1 MLPATVDASQQPR
14 RQSRGGASTMQS
26 QPILASSRAASR
38 RTPATDRAQ
47 QPALSLVTIDVTV
60 PGTSSASGRRAL
72 QKALGEGSRLFVID
86 LDKRNACITFRID
99 VMARSVGDVVGALA
113 GALRRATIGRVHAVC
128 VTHPIARRH

>member
-1 MLPATVDASQQPR
+1 
-14 RQSRGGASTMQS
+14 MQS

-38 RTPATDRAQ
+38 RTPATHLAR

-86 LDKRNACITFRID
+86 FDKRNACITFRVD
-99 VMARSVGDVVGALA
+99 VMARSIGDVVGALA
-113 GALRRATIGRVHAVC
+113 ALRRAAY
-128 VTHPIARRH
+128 THFCRWPRPRA